1 MSEARTL
8 TDADVDAIAAA
19 LERRLAPKLEQPG
32 PPARIGL
39 IDAAEAAR
47 RLGTGRQFVY
57 DHADELGVVR
67 LTTGPRARLRFD
79 AELVERLRRARA
91 AQPEP
96 ARPARRPGRARRRTR
111 GGVPL
116 LEVRG

>member
-19 LERRLAPKLEQPG
+19 LERRLAPKLEPAG

-47 RLGTGRQFVY
+47 RLGVGRQFVY

-67 LTTGPRARLRFD
+67 LTEGARPRLRFD
-79 AELVERLRRARA
+79 AELVERLRQRRA
-91 AQPEP
+91 APPEATRP
-96 ARPARRPGRARRRTR
+96 PARRPRARRRAR
-111 GGVPL
+111 GGIPL
-116 LEVRG
+116 LEIRG